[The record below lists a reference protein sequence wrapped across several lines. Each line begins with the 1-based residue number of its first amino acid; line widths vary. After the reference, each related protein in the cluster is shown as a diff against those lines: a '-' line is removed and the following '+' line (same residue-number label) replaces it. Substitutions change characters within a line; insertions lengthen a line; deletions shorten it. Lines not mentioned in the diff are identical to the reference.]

1 MKVLGIHVGHDSSAA
16 LVVDGR
22 IVADA
27 AEERF
32 RRLKHCAGL
41 PRRAIDFCLE
51 TARARGSQIDAIA
64 VSTARPVPQLR
75 QWLAAGDDGPTRAGK
90 ETSVGE
96 RARRL
101 LAAPALEPPLYLRET
116 RLPREVPVFP
126 VAHHLAHAA
135 SAYYTCGSRRKQLVV
150 TLDGSGDGC
159 STALWRGD
167 HGRLEPL
174 LELGESASLGWFYG
188 CVTEAL
194 GWWHGDGE
202 GKTMGLAAFGD
213 HGPARG
219 SLGRLHP
226 RFADGALVEPHD
238 FGKPSCWSE
247 SGALHWHL
255 REAFEVRRL
264 IEAYGREAVA
274 AEAQRVLEDQVCALV
289 LPWLEREGV
298 NEIACAGGV
307 FLNVKLNQR
316 LWETGRLERQ
326 HVFPNAGD
334 AGLAAGAAL
343 HVHFGLQP
351 QEEIPAL
358 CDTYLG
364 PEYTDEEIE
373 RCLQVRRL
381 AYRRADD
388 PVEAAAELLAAG
400 GVIGWFQGR
409 MESGPRALG
418 NRSILMGAADR
429 RNRDV
434 LNARVKFREPFRPYC
449 PSLLLESRDV
459 YLQGARVEPFM
470 TTSFR
475 ATREAAARVPAAV
488 HVDGTV
494 RPQMVNREANPRFWR
509 LLSRFAELTG
519 ESLLLNTSFNLA
531 GEPLVNSPSDAIR
544 CYFDSGLDALV
555 LHDFVLRK

>member
-32 RRLKHCAGL
+32 GRSKHCAGL
-41 PRRAIDFCLE
+41 PRRAIDFCLK
-51 TARARGSQIDAIA
+51 RALATEGPIDAIA
-64 VSTARPVPQLR
+64 VSTARPVPQLS
-75 QWLAAGDDGPTRAGK
+75 QWLAARVDGPADAGLA
-90 ETSVGE
+90 TSVGE

-116 RLPREVPVFP
+116 RLSQVPVLP
-126 VAHHLAHAA
+126 VPHHLAHAA

-150 TLDGSGDGC
+150 TMDGSGDGC
-159 STALWRGD
+159 STALWRGE

-213 HGPARG
+213 HGGPARG
-219 SLGRLHP
+219 SLDRFHP
-226 RFADGALVEPHD
+226 RFAGGQLVEPHD
-238 FGKPSCWSE
+238 FGRPSYWNE
-247 SGALHWHL
+247 AGALHWHL
-255 REAFEVRRL
+255 REAVEVRRL
-264 IEAYGREAVA
+264 IEEHGREAVA
-274 AEAQRVLEDQVCALV
+274 AEAQRVLEEQVCALV

-298 NEIACAGGV
+298 DEIACAGGV

-316 LWETGRLERQ
+316 LWETGRLARQ
-326 HVFPNAGD
+326 HIFPNAGD
-334 AGLAAGAAL
+334 GGLAAGAAL
-343 HVHFGLQP
+343 QVHFRLQP
-351 QEEIPAL
+351 REEIPAL
-358 CDTYLG
+358 GGMDLG
-364 PEYTDEEIE
+364 PEYTDQEVE
-373 RCLQVRRL
+373 RCLEVRRL

-388 PVEAAAELLAAG
+388 PAEEAARLLAEGA
-400 GVIGWFQGR
+400 VIGWFQGR

-418 NRSILMGAADR
+418 NRSILMGAADP

-434 LNARVKFREPFRPYC
+434 LNARVKFRESFRPYC
-449 PSLLLESRDV
+449 PSLLEESRDL
-459 YLQGARVEPFM
+459 YLEGARVEAFM

-488 HVDGTV
+488 HVDETV
-494 RPQMVNREANPRFWR
+494 RPQMVNQEADPRFWR

-544 CYFDSGLDALV
+544 CFFDSGLDALV